1 MNRQQ
6 RQIDEMLSSEGWQ
19 VVDRQ
24 RNPSWWLAEVWVLES
39 ISAPVGSRAYLS
51 FLVDSQSLTLRD
63 TGDQAWALSL
73 SLEGPAIT
81 PMGVDVVPL
90 RQNWEKLG
98 REKFLEKVRALRVAG
113 DGRE

>member
-1 MNRQQ
+1 
-6 RQIDEMLSSEGWQ
+6 
-19 VVDRQ
+19 
-24 RNPSWWLAEVWVLES
+24 
-39 ISAPVGSRAYLS
+39 
-51 FLVDSQSLTLRD
+51 LTLRD